1 MRPKGETIRVRL
13 TIVVLVEAGGAH
25 ILDIEVLRVGTLYTV
40 LLLSKS
46 VL

>member
-1 MRPKGETIRVRL
+1 MRPKGEIIRGRV
-13 TIVVLVEAGGAH
+13 TIVVLVEVGGAH

-40 LLLSKS
+40 LLLSRS